1 MVQRE
6 HDHAAGDAHRY
17 HFRRKHPGLFLDGVD
32 AGNRL
37 SDVARGTQFRHATQI
52 GSALTVIEPSPETTS
67 PAELAGSQEPGGD
80 SFAALAG
87 SSRREPRA
95 AAVSSTAREIRPSR
109 SRSSTP
115 SVVSAAVRAHRSS
128 RIGAAVGMSHPAMS
142 APPAT
147 AASSSTVTTRC
158 IEPEPTAGEDAPQ
171 FQFGKTEPGQVTK
184 ARRMDPDSDARNI
197 HWEISVTPDGN
208 GAVTIVL
215 PATTDCDDSGAVCT
229 SDGRMLSTR
238 LELTVSGPGG

>member
-95 AAVSSTAREIRPSR
+95 AALSSTAREIRPSR

-147 AASSSTVTTRC
+147 AASSSTVTTHC
-158 IEPEPTAGEDAPQ
+158 IETRTYRRGGCAAIPLREDGTRAGDEGEAAAATLPSQ
-171 FQFGKTEPGQVTK
+171 S
-184 ARRMDPDSDARNI
+184 R
-197 HWEISVTPDGN
+197 TP
-208 GAVTIVL
+208 
-215 PATTDCDDSGAVCT
+215 
-229 SDGRMLSTR
+229 
-238 LELTVSGPGG
+238 SGPGAGGRSPPARSRGPCAAPTADTYGGHGRRVIVTATVPRRMPR